1 MGKICL
7 HFALHSDGI
16 GCDFSDYVGCE
27 APESEAIESATSRTI
42 LQIAG
47 ATSPTMLGAKHRRAK
62 RFNNRGLS
70 EAIPSEGIPPTQ
82 RLQRRELPTPI
93 RLHRVRST

>member
-16 GCDFSDYVGCE
+16 GCDFSDCIGCD
-27 APESEAIESATSRTI
+27 APESKKIESATPRTT

-70 EAIPSEGIPPTQ
+70 KAIPSESEHPSTQ
-82 RLQRRELPTPI
+82 RLQRRETQKSI
-93 RLHRVRST
+93 TVR

>member
-16 GCDFSDYVGCE
+16 GCDTSDCKGCD

-70 EAIPSEGIPPTQ
+70 EAIPSESEHPSTQ
-82 RLQRRELPTPI
+82 RLKRRETQKSITI
-93 RLHRVRST
+93 R